1 MGKNSKEKEVVSMTK
16 KQKILFVIALIII
29 ILMVY
34 LILTNKKIDG
44 ITKVNKIFDEKY
56 YDVKCIS
63 EKCDYIIAS
72 SGDEGKTSKKYIYNY
87 NGKKISSYK
96 ETFNSNSKT
105 SNEINEVSENYLI
118 FKKVNRSN
126 NDITGYYLTDLKDNK
141 KYSTSNE
148 LKYLTDNLLLMK
160 KQGGY
165 EIITKDGKEKYSNID
180 SAKTFNNDK
189 IVLINVNNTSVILD
203 NKGEKIL
210 EDYTVSKEVK
220 NNDGDTLY
228 LVIKDVKNNLFYYF
242 DVDKKEIIGD
252 NFQNFSEKDNKGNL
266 IITKVKN
273 NVLSK
278 YILDKNGNQK
288 KYTEKNTQKYVNDIK
303 MLIDSSKYY
312 VYDNSVYKKN
322 QNNVFVNKKDDNT
335 FGIYNV
341 KDNKYK
347 KLYDYSKENS
357 KSNITEVNKNGIY
370 QISCKKDNCK
380 TNENLVYDL
389 NNMKKIFDI
398 KDNNLSILNYTSYEN
413 GYKSV
418 KYGDNNNSKYVLYDN
433 NNKKVID
440 SNKQIIVVDDEISY
454 TNDKTEEDDVL
465 LYSFKKNKTYN
476 KENEEANIIDISNY
490 TLYKYKTDDKTCI
503 LNNKGKK
510 IECTKDD
517 IKLSYSDDLVY
528 YLNNDKIVM
537 INAQNSK
544 KNKYN
549 LEKNEKINDIKG
561 DLIPLYR
568 NTLFVNNSANDY
580 IKVVSNTGRV
590 IKKINNAEVV
600 SVKQIDKTNVLIFTK
615 NTIDNKDYFGLYL
628 AN

>member
-203 NKGEKIL
+203 NMGEKIL

-242 DVDKKEIIGD
+242 DIYKKEIIGD
-252 NFQNFSEKDNKGNL
+252 NFQNYSERDDKGNL

-278 YILDKNGNQK
+278 FILDKNGNQK
-288 KYTEKNTQKYVNDIK
+288 KYTEKNIQKYANDIK
-303 MLIDSSKYY
+303 ILIDSSKYY
-312 VYDNSVYKKN
+312 VYDNSVYKEN

-389 NNMKKIFDI
+389 NNMKKVFGI
-398 KDNNLSILNYTSYEN
+398 KDNNLSILNYTLYEN
-413 GYKSV
+413 GYKNV
-418 KYGDNNNSKYVLYDN
+418 KYDDNNNLKYILYDN

-440 SNKQIIVVDDEISY
+440 SSKQIIVVDDEISY
-454 TNDKTEEDDVL
+454 TNDKTEDDVL

-476 KENEEANIIDISNY
+476 KENEEASIMDIYNY

-528 YLNNDKIVM
+528 YLNDDKIVM

-590 IKKINNAEVV
+590 IKKINNTEIV

>member
-312 VYDNSVYKKN
+312 VYDNSVYKEN

-389 NNMKKIFDI
+389 NNMKKVFDI
-398 KDNNLSILNYTSYEN
+398 KDDNLSILNYTLYVN

-418 KYGDNNNSKYVLYDN
+418 KYDDNNNSKYILYDN

-440 SNKQIIVVDDEISY
+440 SNKQIIVVDDEILY
-454 TNDKTEEDDVL
+454 TNDKTEDDVL

-476 KENEEANIIDISNY
+476 KENEEAKIVSISNY

-503 LNNKGKK
+503 LNSKGKK

-528 YLNNDKIVM
+528 YLSDNKIVM

>member
-1 MGKNSKEKEVVSMTK
+1 MGKNSKEKEVVSMTN

-34 LILTNKKIDG
+34 LILTNKKIDS

-56 YDVKCIS
+56 YDVKCVS

-126 NDITGYYLTDLKDNK
+126 NDITGYYLTDLKNNK

-160 KQGGY
+160 KQEWY

-203 NKGEKIL
+203 SKGEKIL
-210 EDYTVSKEVK
+210 EDYTVSKEIK
-220 NNDGDTLY
+220 NNEGNTLY

-278 YILDKNGNQK
+278 FILDKNGNQK
-288 KYTEKNTQKYVNDIK
+288 KYTEKNTQKYANDIK

-312 VYDNSVYKKN
+312 VYDNSVYKEN
-322 QNNVFVNKKDDNT
+322 QNNIFVNKKDDNT
-335 FGIYNV
+335 FGIYNI

-370 QISCKKDNCK
+370 QI
-380 TNENLVYDL
+380 
-389 NNMKKIFDI
+389 
-398 KDNNLSILNYTSYEN
+398 
-413 GYKSV
+413 
-418 KYGDNNNSKYVLYDN
+418 
-433 NNKKVID
+433 
-440 SNKQIIVVDDEISY
+440 
-454 TNDKTEEDDVL
+454 
-465 LYSFKKNKTYN
+465 
-476 KENEEANIIDISNY
+476 
-490 TLYKYKTDDKTCI
+490 
-503 LNNKGKK
+503 
-510 IECTKDD
+510 
-517 IKLSYSDDLVY
+517 
-528 YLNNDKIVM
+528 
-537 INAQNSK
+537 
-544 KNKYN
+544 
-549 LEKNEKINDIKG
+549 
-561 DLIPLYR
+561 
-568 NTLFVNNSANDY
+568 
-580 IKVVSNTGRV
+580 
-590 IKKINNAEVV
+590 
-600 SVKQIDKTNVLIFTK
+600 
-615 NTIDNKDYFGLYL
+615 
-628 AN
+628 

>member
-312 VYDNSVYKKN
+312 VYDNSVYKEN

-389 NNMKKIFDI
+389 NNMKKVFDI

-418 KYGDNNNSKYVLYDN
+418 KYDDNNNSKYVLYDN

-454 TNDKTEEDDVL
+454 TNDKTEDDVL

-476 KENEEANIIDISNY
+476 KENEEAKRINISNY
-490 TLYKYKTDDKTCI
+490 TLYKYKIDDKICI

-528 YLNNDKIVM
+528 YLSNNKVVM

-549 LEKNEKINDIKG
+549 LEKNEKMNDIKG

-580 IKVVSNTGRV
+580 IKIVSNTGRV

>member
-1 MGKNSKEKEVVSMTK
+1 MGKNSKEAVSMTK

-29 ILMVY
+29 VLMVY

-56 YDVKCIS
+56 YDVKCIN
-63 EKCDYIIAS
+63 ERCDYIIAS
-72 SGDEGKTSKKYIYNY
+72 SGDESKTSKKYIYNY

-105 SNEINEVSENYLI
+105 SNEISEVSENYLI
-118 FKKVNRSN
+118 FKKVNKSN
-126 NDITGYYLTDLKDNK
+126 NDITGYYLTDLKNNK

-160 KQGGY
+160 KQDGY
-165 EIITKDGKEKYSNID
+165 EIITKDGKEKYSNVD

-210 EDYTVSKEVK
+210 EDYTVSKEIK
-220 NNDGDTLY
+220 NNDDDTLY

-288 KYTEKNTQKYVNDIK
+288 KYTEKNTQKYANDIK

-312 VYDNSVYKKN
+312 VYDNSVYKEN

-357 KSNITEVNKNGIY
+357 KSNIMKVNKNGIY

-389 NNMKKIFDI
+389 NNMKKVFDI
-398 KDNNLSILNYTSYEN
+398 KDDNLSILNYTLYVN

-418 KYGDNNNSKYVLYDN
+418 KYDDNNNSKYVLYDN

-440 SNKQIIVVDDEISY
+440 SNKQIIIVDDEISY
-454 TNDKTEEDDVL
+454 TNDKTEDDVL

-476 KENEEANIIDISNY
+476 KENEEAKVVSVSNY
-490 TLYKYKTDDKTCI
+490 TLYKYKVDDKTCI
-503 LNNKGKK
+503 LNSKGKK

-528 YLNNDKIVM
+528 YLSNNKVVM

-544 KNKYN
+544 KNKYS

-580 IKVVSNTGRV
+580 IKIVSNTGRV
-590 IKKINNAEVV
+590 IKKINNAEIVN
-600 SVKQIDKTNVLIFTK
+600 VKQIDKTNVLIFTK
-615 NTIDNKDYFGLYL
+615 KTIDSKDYFGLYL

>member
-72 SGDEGKTSKKYIYNY
+72 SGDESKTSKKYIYNY
-87 NGKKISSYK
+87 NGKKISGYK
-96 ETFNSNSKT
+96 ENFNSNSKT
-105 SNEINEVSENYLI
+105 SNEISEVSENYLI

-126 NDITGYYLTDLKDNK
+126 NDITGYYLTDLKNNK

-160 KQGGY
+160 KQEGY

-203 NKGEKIL
+203 NMGEKIL

-242 DVDKKEIIGD
+242 DIYKKEIIGD
-252 NFQNFSEKDNKGNL
+252 NFQNYSERDDKGNL

-278 YILDKNGNQK
+278 FILDKNGNQK
-288 KYTEKNTQKYVNDIK
+288 KYTEKNIQKYANDIK

-312 VYDNSVYKKN
+312 VYDNSVYKEN

-389 NNMKKIFDI
+389 NNMKKVFGI
-398 KDNNLSILNYTSYEN
+398 KDNNLSILNYTLYEN
-413 GYKSV
+413 GYKNV
-418 KYGDNNNSKYVLYDN
+418 KYNDNNNLKYILYDN

-440 SNKQIIVVDDEISY
+440 SSKQIIVVDDEISY
-454 TNDKTEEDDVL
+454 TNDKTEDDVL

-476 KENEEANIIDISNY
+476 KENEEAKIVSISNY

-503 LNNKGKK
+503 LNSKGKK

-528 YLNNDKIVM
+528 YLSDNKIVM

-549 LEKNEKINDIKG
+549 LENNEKINDIKG

>member
-1 MGKNSKEKEVVSMTK
+1 MGKNSKEKEIVSMTK

-56 YDVKCIS
+56 YDVKCINK
-63 EKCDYIIAS
+63 KCDYIIAS
-72 SGDEGKTSKKYIYNY
+72 NGDESKKSKKYIYSY
-87 NGKKISSYK
+87 SGKKISSYK

-105 SNEINEVSENYLI
+105 SNEISEVSENYLI
-118 FKKVNRSN
+118 FKKVNKNN
-126 NDITGYYLTDLKDNK
+126 NDITGYYLTDLKNNK

-160 KQGGY
+160 KQDGY
-165 EIITKDGKEKYSNID
+165 EIITKDGKEKYSNVE

-210 EDYTVSKEVK
+210 EDYTVSKEIK
-220 NNDGDTLY
+220 NDDGDTLY
-228 LVIKDVKNNLFYYF
+228 LIIKDAKNNLFYYF
-242 DVDKKEIIGD
+242 DIDKKEIIGD
-252 NFQNFSEKDNKGNL
+252 NFQNYSEKDNKGNL

-273 NVLSK
+273 NILSK

-288 KYTEKNTQKYVNDIK
+288 KYDEKNTQKYANDIK

-312 VYDNSVYKKN
+312 VYDNLIYKEN
-322 QNNVFVNKKDDNT
+322 QNNVFVDKKDDNS

-357 KSNITEVNKNGIY
+357 KSNITEVSKNGIY

-380 TNENLVYDL
+380 TNENLVYNL
-389 NNMKKIFDI
+389 NNMKKVFDI

-418 KYGDNNNSKYVLYDN
+418 KYDDNNNSKYVLYDN

-454 TNDKTEEDDVL
+454 TNDKTEDDVL

-476 KENEEANIIDISNY
+476 KENEEASIIDISNY

-528 YLNNDKIVM
+528 YLNDDKVVM
-537 INAQNSK
+537 INALNSK

-549 LEKNEKINDIKG
+549 LEKNEKLNDIKG

-580 IKVVSNTGRV
+580 IKVVSNAGRV
-590 IKKINNAEVV
+590 IKKINNAEII

>member
-16 KQKILFVIALIII
+16 KQKILFIVALIII
-29 ILMVY
+29 VLMVY

-63 EKCDYIIAS
+63 EKCDYIIVS
-72 SGDEGKTSKKYIYNY
+72 SGDESKTSKKYIYNY

-228 LVIKDVKNNLFYYF
+228 LVIKDVKNNYF

-312 VYDNSVYKKN
+312 VYDNSVYKEN

-389 NNMKKIFDI
+389 NNMKKVFDI

-418 KYGDNNNSKYVLYDN
+418 KYDDNNNSKYVLYDN

-454 TNDKTEEDDVL
+454 TNDKTEDDVL

-476 KENEEANIIDISNY
+476 KENEEAKIVSISNY

-503 LNNKGKK
+503 LNSKGKK

-528 YLNNDKIVM
+528 YLSNNKVVM

-549 LEKNEKINDIKG
+549 LENNEKINDIKG

-580 IKVVSNTGRV
+580 IKIVSNTGRV
-590 IKKINNAEVV
+590 IKKINNTEIV

>member
-1 MGKNSKEKEVVSMTK
+1 MGKNSKEKEIVSMTK

-56 YDVKCIS
+56 YDVKCINK
-63 EKCDYIIAS
+63 KCDYIIAS
-72 SGDEGKTSKKYIYNY
+72 NGDESKKSKKYIYSY
-87 NGKKISSYK
+87 SGKKISSYK

-105 SNEINEVSENYLI
+105 SNEISEVSENYLI
-118 FKKVNRSN
+118 FKKVNKNN
-126 NDITGYYLTDLKDNK
+126 NDITGYYLTDLKNNK

-160 KQGGY
+160 KQDGY
-165 EIITKDGKEKYSNID
+165 EIITKDGKEKYSNVE

-189 IVLINVNNTSVILD
+189 ILLINVNNTSVILD

-210 EDYTVSKEVK
+210 EDYTVSKEIK
-220 NNDGDTLY
+220 NDDGDTLY
-228 LVIKDVKNNLFYYF
+228 LIIKDAKNNLFYYF
-242 DVDKKEIIGD
+242 DIDKKEIIGD
-252 NFQNFSEKDNKGNL
+252 NFQNYSEKDNKGNL

-273 NVLSK
+273 NILSK

-288 KYTEKNTQKYVNDIK
+288 KYDEKNTQKYANDIK

-312 VYDNSVYKKN
+312 VYDNLIYKEN
-322 QNNVFVNKKDDNT
+322 QNNVFVDKKDDNS

-357 KSNITEVNKNGIY
+357 KSNITEVSKNGIY

-389 NNMKKIFDI
+389 NNMKKVFDI

-418 KYGDNNNSKYVLYDN
+418 KYDDNNNSKYVLYDN

-454 TNDKTEEDDVL
+454 TNDKTEDDVL

-476 KENEEANIIDISNY
+476 KENEEASIIDISNY

-510 IECTKDD
+510 IKCTKDD

-528 YLNNDKIVM
+528 YLNDDKVVM
-537 INAQNSK
+537 INALNSK

-549 LEKNEKINDIKG
+549 LEKNEKLNDIKG

-580 IKVVSNTGRV
+580 IKVVSNAGRV
-590 IKKINNAEVV
+590 IKKINNAEII